1 MIAQQG
7 VVDLG
12 EARTRAKLME
22 YFKKHARFGISKDQC
37 DTLVA
42 ELKVQALQSGV
53 TLHEAALQSCTTN
66 TRLLVAGH
74 EPRAIA
80 QAARE
85 LGGLPGVVAV
95 ADLLDQIK
103 RAPGAQRAGP

>member
-1 MIAQQG
+1 
-7 VVDLG
+7 
-12 EARTRAKLME
+12 ME